1 MADPVTLIGLVASVV
16 QLVQT
21 GAKVCSYLNDV
32 KNASEEQR
40 GLSHEVNCIG
50 YLLEELQKCVL
61 VDLSNP
67 NDPRVIGMQRLEE
80 SLADCKKK
88 MEKLSRELEPS
99 RVKKFW
105 KRLTWT
111 WHKNEIKDTII
122 TIGRFKSMLSEWLL
136 IDLW

>member
-21 GAKVCSYLNDV
+21 GTTVCNYLNDV

-40 GLSHEVNCIG
+40 GLSHELNCIG
-50 YLLEELQKCVL
+50 PLLEELQKRVL

-67 NDPRVIGMQRLEE
+67 NDPRVIGMRRLEE
-80 SLADCKKK
+80 SLADCKDK
-88 MEKLSRELEPS
+88 MEKLARELEPS
-99 RVKKFW
+99 QGKKIW

-111 WHKNEIKDTII
+111 WYKNEIKDTIT